1 MIAIAITFAAPTVRA
16 ETLPPNFIDTT
27 EIEGL
32 RAPVAVRFSPTGEV
46 FIAEKAGLLKRFAP
60 LPSPGPG
67 TVILDIRAKVAS
79 FQDRGL
85 LSFALDPGFPLVP
98 YVYVLYTYDA
108 PPGQIAPIW
117 NDTCGQAGQPSA
129 TNPGGGCVASGR
141 LARFTLMSGA
151 LVDETVLIANAWYQ
165 QYGSH
170 SVGDVVFGPDGMLYV
185 SAGEGSNFY
194 VPDDGNAQMISTR
207 DPDPTDPIDLGGA
220 FRSLDL
226 LTPGDPVGL
235 SGSVLRLDPS
245 TGDAAPQNPLPG
257 EAARIIAFGL
267 RNPFR
272 MTFRPGTPE
281 LWIADPGFVTAE
293 EIDRIADV
301 GDSVVEN
308 FGWPC
313 VEGDVPQTAFATK
326 PICDQLINGT
336 LPAGTPGVLRAP
348 FHVYHH
354 GAAPGRD
361 ELVDPCYAG
370 NASAITSVAF
380 YRGTTYPAR
389 LHDALFFGD
398 HSIECIY
405 AMLPDANG
413 VPDPTRIEVFARGL
427 DLPVTIEPGL
437 DGDLY
442 YVSLRGSLHS
452 LRYRLPS
459 DPNASPA
466 LTEASATPGS
476 PEPEP
481 EPQPEPEP
489 ENDGGCSTT
498 GGGASLWPLLLA
510 LAMLRIRG
518 RIFLLT

>member
-1 MIAIAITFAAPTVRA
+1 MVRA
-16 ETLPPNFIDTT
+16 ETLLPNFVDTT
-27 EIEGL
+27 EIAGL
-32 RAPVAVRFSPTGEV
+32 RAPVTVRFAPTGEV

-60 LPSPGPG
+60 LPSPGPA
-67 TVILDIRAKVAS
+67 TVLLDLRAQVAS

-108 PPGQIAPIW
+108 PPGQIAPVW
-117 NDTCGQAGQPSA
+117 NDTCGQPGQPPA
-129 TNPGGGCVASGR
+129 TTPGGGCVASGR
-141 LARFTLMSGA
+141 LARFTLRSGA

-185 SAGEGSNFY
+185 SAGEGSSFY
-194 VPDDGNAQMISTR
+194 MPDDGSAQMISTR
-207 DPDPTDPIDLGGA
+207 DPDPSDPLDLGGA
-220 FRSLDL
+220 FRAQDL

-245 TGDAAPQNPLPG
+245 TGDAAPLNPLSG

-293 EIDRIADV
+293 EINRITDV
-301 GDSVVEN
+301 TDAVVEN

-313 VEGDVPQTAFATK
+313 LEGDIEQYAFSSK
-326 PICDQLINGT
+326 PICEQLIGGT
-336 LPAGTPGVLRAP
+336 LPAGTPGVLSAP

-354 GAAPGRD
+354 GQAPGRD
-361 ELVDPCYAG
+361 ELVDPCSAG
-370 NASAITSVAF
+370 NASAITGVAF
-380 YRGTTYPAR
+380 YRGASYPAR
-389 LHDALFFGD
+389 LRGALFFAD
-398 HSIECIY
+398 HSIECMY

-413 VPDPTRIEVFARGL
+413 VPDPARVEVFARGL
-427 DLPVTIEPGL
+427 DLPVSIEPGI

-459 DPNASPA
+459 DP
-466 LTEASATPGS
+466 SAAAGTDVLVPG
-476 PEPEP
+476 EPEP
-481 EPQPEPEP
+481 EPDTEPEKRS
-489 ENDGGCSTT
+489 GGCSSTRAP
-498 GGGASLWPLLLA
+498 GVWPILLL
-510 LAMLRIRG
+510 LVIIRIRG
-518 RIFLLT
+518 RFFLLTQR